1 MLCRTLLALTS
12 ATLTLEDESLSI
24 ITTTATP
31 SVTTLSTVSMKL
43 SDALLLSSSSSQST
57 TASSISSSSQSLS
70 SSSSSSSFSS
80 SSSTLSLTGKQAIR
94 KISNEEFPSDL
105 VLHVEMEDKAT
116 QFLAWRIADAS
127 VQTESWETDIILNKL
142 QASLMENQSTFQ
154 RLAHENNVLKQSLI
168 EEKTESG
175 WLRLAA
181 QQAEAKTY
189 VETET
194 QSVPQ
199 CLSAVTQTEIHR
211 LDAKREA
218 EFSRRFYK
226 AELSESTSIKW
237 IHKPRSRSAG
247 TVCSTRQVHD
257 VFSQTS
263 GQRLYEYIL
272 MTTQPQSQKGMHRLR
287 LIGVCQ
293 NYLSQ
298 LS

>member
-1 MLCRTLLALTS
+1 MFCECTRISRQFSYVIFQTRNMDKWCKRPFMSSRLEETSSMVISKTGAEIFPREKVSFNEAPTDRLTTTKKKTTSITIEKPWREKLIVIRACYAGTLLALTS

-31 SVTTLSTVSMKL
+31 SVTTFSTVSMKL

-57 TASSISSSSQSLS
+57 TASSISSSSQ

-94 KISNEEFPSDL
+94 KISNEEFPSDP

-127 VQTESWETDIILNKL
+127 VQTESWETDIILNKF
-142 QASLMENQSTFQ
+142 QASLMENQSTSQ

-168 EEKTESG
+168 EERTESG

-199 CLSAVTQTEIHR
+199 CLSAVTQTAN
-211 LDAKREA
+211 L
-218 EFSRRFYK
+218 
-226 AELSESTSIKW
+226 
-237 IHKPRSRSAG
+237 
-247 TVCSTRQVHD
+247 
-257 VFSQTS
+257 
-263 GQRLYEYIL
+263 
-272 MTTQPQSQKGMHRLR
+272 
-287 LIGVCQ
+287 
-293 NYLSQ
+293 
-298 LS
+298 